1 MRTREKLLDFFEEN
15 KGNYFSGEELAAR
28 LSVSR
33 TAIWKA
39 VNSLRKD
46 GYEIDAIPNRG
57 YCLSTDTDILSAQ
70 GVRKY
75 LEPVCGPIKLEI
87 LTSTESTNDYLR
99 GKALE
104 GYKEGLTVIAGEQTG
119 GRGRTGR
126 SFYSPADTGIYMSL
140 LLNPEN
146 CSPAKAV
153 KFTTMA
159 AVAACQAIEKVSQKK
174 TQIKWVNDIYI
185 EGKKVSGI
193 LTEGAVSLEKGTLE
207 YVILGMGLNVY
218 PPRDGFPRE
227 LEGTAGTVFR
237 EKKSDGKNRLAG
249 EFLNGFMHFYTD
261 WENAGYAREY
271 RNRSLVLGKGIQ
283 VLNSAG
289 ARKARALDIDENCRL
304 LVEYEDGS
312 REWLRAGEISILS
325 EQQNSF

>member
-207 YVILGMGLNVY
+207 YVILGMGLNVARLNILNNDGVLTVGSNS
-218 PPRDGFPRE
+218 PSGAAISFTLTTTDAEPSPRPSMECGSVAYLRDRFS
-227 LEGTAGTVFR
+227 TVYV
-237 EKKSDGKNRLAG
+237 GLC
-249 EFLNGFMHFYTD
+249 
-261 WENAGYAREY
+261 
-271 RNRSLVLGKGIQ
+271 
-283 VLNSAG
+283 
-289 ARKARALDIDENCRL
+289 DIVTL
-304 LVEYEDGS
+304 P
-312 REWLRAGEISILS
+312 
-325 EQQNSF
+325 EQ